1 MVQGLLRPL
10 NLTFILLLV
19 SSNLL
24 SSLICDDPG
33 PAQATPSPHSS
44 QTPSSLLSSLISCD
58 LGLPE
63 AYLPHQHLH
72 PPPGILQPL
81 IQPDLL

>member
-1 MVQGLLRPL
+1 M
-10 NLTFILLLV
+10 F
-19 SSNLL
+19 SNLL

-33 PAQATPSPHSS
+33 PIQGTSSPHSS

-58 LGLPE
+58 LGPPE

-72 PPPGILQPL
+72 PPPGPAQATPSPHSSQEPSWLFQL
-81 IQPDLL
+81 DQL